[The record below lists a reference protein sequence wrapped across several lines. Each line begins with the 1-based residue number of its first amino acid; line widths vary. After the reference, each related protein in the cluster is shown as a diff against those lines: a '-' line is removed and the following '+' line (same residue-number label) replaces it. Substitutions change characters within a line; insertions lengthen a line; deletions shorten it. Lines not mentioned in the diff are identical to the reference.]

1 MMRFSLLRRLSR
13 NQDGATLVEFAV
25 SSILFFTVLFGIID
39 FGQSVWRYNMMADLA
54 QEGARWAAVR
64 GKTSGTAKASAVDV
78 QTYVRARSPI
88 NVTVNTTATN
98 AAHECIETAVDPL
111 DLAPGDGFCVTV
123 VGSYARVTSL
133 IPIPS
138 LTLTGRAQM
147 IIAR

>member
-1 MMRFSLLRRLSR
+1 MRSER
-13 NQDGATLVEFAV
+13 GATLVEFAV

-64 GKTSGTAKASAVDV
+64 GNTSNIPATSAEV
-78 QTYVRARSPI
+78 QTYVQDRSPVA
-88 NVTVNTTATN
+88 VTVETTRTN
-98 AAHECIETAVDPL
+98 AAHECIDTAVDPA
-111 DLAPGDGFCVTV
+111 DLHAGEGFCVRV
-123 VGSYARVTSL
+123 VGSYGRVTSL